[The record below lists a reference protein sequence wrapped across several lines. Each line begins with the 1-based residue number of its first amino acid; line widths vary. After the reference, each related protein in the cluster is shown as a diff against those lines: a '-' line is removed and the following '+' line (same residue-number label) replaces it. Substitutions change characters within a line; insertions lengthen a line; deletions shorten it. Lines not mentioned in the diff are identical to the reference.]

1 MRAGKHDFAE
11 VAVYASVLGAL
22 LGWRLWRR
30 VQHQVRASPGEI
42 SAQER

>member
-11 VAVYASVLGAL
+11 VAVYATLLGSL

-30 VQHQVRASPGEI
+30 VQRRTTARGMV